1 MVICAIV
8 GCSNRSGTDKVTS
21 IVGCSNRSGRDKVT
35 FHRLP
40 VVVKHQGPQMLE
52 ITSER
57 RKAWLAAISREDLK
71 GKRLDKVFICSHH
84 FVNSKFVDFLFIY

>member
-8 GCSNRSGTDKVTS
+8 GCSNRSGRDKV
-21 IVGCSNRSGRDKVT
+21 RFGRDKVT

-40 VVVKHQGPQMLE
+40 AIVKHQGPQMLE
-52 ITSER
+52 ITTER

-71 GKRLDKVFICSHH
+71 GKKLNNVFVCSCH
-84 FVNSKFVDFLFIY
+84 FVNGKFVVFVH

>member
-8 GCSNRSGTDKVTS
+8 GCSNRSG
-21 IVGCSNRSGRDKVT
+21 RDNVT

-40 VVVKHQGPQMLE
+40 AVVKHQGPQMLE

-71 GKRLDKVFICSHH
+71 GEKLKNVFVSSCH
-84 FVNSKFVDFLFIY
+84 FVNGKTDFVHYFV